1 MTKLDAKIPD
11 ELDEQIMR
19 YAALKKVNK
28 SQAIR
33 ELITA
38 GIDVTANENEIL
50 KEIKS
55 LKTEIRDSHN
65 FNKKGFDRLA
75 ALSVKNGLKIFSIWH
90 VVLIQIFLRS
100 KDKGLDDSL
109 CVQSRD
115 ETIKTA
121 TSLGIDDYKKSKEE
135 L

>member
-1 MTKLDAKIPD
+1 MEKITIKLDT
-11 ELDEQIMR
+11 ELDEQIMK

-38 GIDVTANENEIL
+38 GIDVTANESEIL

-55 LKTEIRDSHN
+55 LRADVRDNHS

-75 ALSVKNGLKIFSIWH
+75 SLLVKNGIKIFSIWH
-90 VVLIQIFLRS
+90 LVLIQIFLRS

-115 ETIKTA
+115 EAMKTA
-121 TSLGIDDYKKSKEE
+121 TSFGIDEYKNSKSDI
-135 L
+135 

>member
-1 MTKLDAKIPD
+1 MIQHTIRVNK
-11 ELDEQIMR
+11 ELDEQIR
-19 YAALKKVNK
+19 KYAALKQQSISNVL
-28 SQAIR
+28 R
-33 ELITA
+33 ELIVQSLDIKTQ
-38 GIDVTANENEIL
+38 ENEIL
-50 KEIKS
+50 KEIRN
-55 LKTEIRDSHN
+55 LKADLRDSHN

>member
-1 MTKLDAKIPD
+1 MEKITIKLDT
-11 ELDEQIMR
+11 ELDEQIMK

-38 GIDVTANENEIL
+38 GIDVTANESEIL

-55 LKTEIRDSHN
+55 LKADVRDNHS

-75 ALSVKNGLKIFSIWH
+75 SLLVKNGIKIFSIWH
-90 VVLIQIFLRS
+90 LVLIQIFLRS

-115 ETIKTA
+115 EAMKTA
-121 TSLGIDDYKKSKEE
+121 TSFGIDEYKNSKSDN
-135 L
+135 

>member
-1 MTKLDAKIPD
+1 MEKITIKLDT
-11 ELDEQIMR
+11 ELDEQIMK

-38 GIDVTANENEIL
+38 GIDVTANESEIL

-55 LKTEIRDSHN
+55 LRADVRDNHS

-75 ALSVKNGLKIFSIWH
+75 SLTVKNGIKIVSIWH
-90 VVLIQIFLRS
+90 LVLIQIFLRS
-100 KDKGLDDSL
+100 KDKGLDDSI

-115 ETIKTA
+115 EAMKTA
-121 TSLGIDDYKKSKEE
+121 TSFGIDEYKNSKSDI
-135 L
+135 

>member
-1 MTKLDAKIPD
+1 MEKITIKLDTD
-11 ELDEQIMR
+11 LDEQIMK

-38 GIDVTANENEIL
+38 GIDVTASESEIL

-55 LKTEIRDSHN
+55 LRADVRDSHN

-75 ALSVKNGLKIFSIWH
+75 SLSVKNGIKIFSIWH
-90 VVLIQIFLRS
+90 GILIQIFLRS

-109 CVQSRD
+109 CVKSRD
-115 ETIKTA
+115 EANKTA
-121 TSLGIDDYKKSKEE
+121 TSFGIDEYKNSKSDN
-135 L
+135 

>member
-1 MTKLDAKIPD
+1 MEKITIKLDT
-11 ELDEQIMR
+11 ELDEQIMK

-38 GIDVTANENEIL
+38 GIDVTANESEIL

-55 LKTEIRDSHN
+55 LKADVRDNHS

-75 ALSVKNGLKIFSIWH
+75 SLTVKNGIKIFSIWH
-90 VVLIQIFLRS
+90 LVLIQIFLRS

-109 CVQSRD
+109 CVQSR
-115 ETIKTA
+115 EEAMKTA
-121 TSLGIDDYKKSKEE
+121 TSHGINEYKNSKEE

>member
-1 MTKLDAKIPD
+1 MEKITIKLDT
-11 ELDEQIMR
+11 ELDEQIMK

-38 GIDVTANENEIL
+38 GIDVTANESEIL

-55 LKTEIRDSHN
+55 LKADVRDNHS

-75 ALSVKNGLKIFSIWH
+75 SLTVKNGIKIFSIWH
-90 VVLIQIFLRS
+90 LVLIQIFLRS

-115 ETIKTA
+115 EAMKTA
-121 TSLGIDDYKKSKEE
+121 TSFGIDEYKNSKSDN
-135 L
+135 

>member
-1 MTKLDAKIPD
+1 MEKITIKLDT
-11 ELDEQIMR
+11 ELDEQIMK

-38 GIDVTANENEIL
+38 GIDVTANESEIL

-55 LKTEIRDSHN
+55 LRAEVRDNHS

-75 ALSVKNGLKIFSIWH
+75 SLLVKNGIKIFSIWH
-90 VVLIQIFLRS
+90 LVLIQIFLRS

-115 ETIKTA
+115 EAMKTA
-121 TSLGIDDYKKSKEE
+121 TSFGIDEYKNSKSDN
-135 L
+135 